1 MKDEICALYQII
13 YEDFI
18 AEKKGGSAA
27 YLREIER
34 DHHLHDLHAQAKAHG

>member
-1 MKDEICALYQII
+1 MTFTLKHFRKD